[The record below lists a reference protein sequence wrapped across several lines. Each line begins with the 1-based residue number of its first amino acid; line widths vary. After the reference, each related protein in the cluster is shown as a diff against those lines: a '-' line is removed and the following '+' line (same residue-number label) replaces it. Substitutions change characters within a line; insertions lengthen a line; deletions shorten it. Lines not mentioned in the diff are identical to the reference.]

1 VLLLLQLLHSKHLL
15 LVQPLPLHLQQ
26 LLCQAH
32 LGSDQPLLWTE
43 ISLNV
48 LVARPA
54 TSVLLRLDLDL
65 LIFFAERTL
74 VDLLIRWRGFRF
86 LDTLAFGLLFRKVRG
101 LFRGLNVYRVRVLLL
116 NVLLDSHVEA
126 FLPELLLI
134 LHLNGR
140 VTIAPLFNLKVV
152 PDLVRLV
159 SICHS
164 YVLERRG
171 LW

>member
-1 VLLLLQLLHSKHLL
+1 
-15 LVQPLPLHLQQ
+15 
-26 LLCQAH
+26 
-32 LGSDQPLLWTE
+32 
-43 ISLNV
+43 LNV
-48 LVARPA
+48 LVARPT
-54 TSVLLRLDLDL
+54 TSVLLRLDLDF

-74 VDLLIRWRGFRF
+74 VDLIFSWRGFCF
-86 LDTLAFGLLFRKVRG
+86 LGTLAFGLLFQKVGG
-101 LFRGLNVYRVRVLLL
+101 LFRGLNVYRMWVLLL

-140 VTIAPLFNLKVV
+140 VTITPLFNLKVV